1 MPPEIPALKQGSR
14 ERCVRGHVVMA
25 DPSLGINGRAS
36 LELPVQCS
44 VDSFSESSEL
54 ISTRIDLSHVA
65 GVEATRPLS

>member
-1 MPPEIPALKQGSR
+1 MPPEIPALKQGSC

-54 ISTRIDLSHVA
+54 IRVHVLIS
-65 GVEATRPLS
+65 RM

>member
-54 ISTRIDLSHVA
+54 IRVLYTY
-65 GVEATRPLS
+65 